1 MDCCDSGK
9 GEDMLL
15 VRRCMWLW
23 YDWRAAAIA
32 DDEGTILDDEQ
43 WDGFLDQRSVV
54 ARLECI
60 AAGGLTPEARTL
72 LERFPD
78 ALPRV
83 HGESDLPQADW
94 PLPSQKAQQAV
105 DQAAIAMA
113 TLGVAQAAGDP
124 DRRLEHLMR
133 ASDEMRST
141 FITME
146 ARLVEWVGLFLPEA
160 RFGADRSALGKTVS
174 EAESL
179 EHLSKTLDVSMPPV
193 GPGKSEWKSLK
204 EWGQSVSVF
213 RGQLDR
219 LENAIRNL
227 SEQHLPSLS
236 ALLGPLLAA
245 RLCVE
250 AHGRM
255 RLARL
260 PAGTLQVLGAEK
272 AFFNHLKTGA
282 PPPKHGH
289 IFMHPWISRSPRWV
303 RGKISRTVAAK
314 ASIAA
319 KIDAFEGEPW
329 GEQEMR
335 ELEQKVE
342 DIRQAHSSPPS
353 RRG

>member
-1 MDCCDSGK
+1 
-9 GEDMLL
+9 
-15 VRRCMWLW
+15 MWLW

-32 DDEGTILDDEQ
+32 DTNGSIVDVEQ
-43 WDGFLDQRSVV
+43 WDGFYDQRSLV

-60 AAGGLTPEARTL
+60 AEGGLTPEAMVL
-72 LERFPD
+72 LERFPE
-78 ALPRV
+78 AKPRV
-83 HGESDLPQADW
+83 HGELDLPDADW
-94 PLPSQKAQQAV
+94 PLPDDEAQQAA
-105 DQAAIAMA
+105 DEAAIAMA
-113 TLGVAQAAGDP
+113 TRGVAQAAGDP

-160 RFGADRSALGKTVS
+160 RFGQDRSSLGKTVG

-179 EHLSKTLDVSMPPV
+179 EHLSTTLDVPLPPV
-193 GPGKSEWKSLK
+193 GPGKPEWKALK

-219 LENAIRNL
+219 LENGIRHL
-227 SEQHLPSLS
+227 TLEHLPSLS

-260 PAGTLQVLGAEK
+260 PAGTVQVLGAEK

-329 GEQEMR
+329 GEEEMR
-335 ELEQKVE
+335 ELEQRVE
-342 DIRQAHSSPPS
+342 DICQAFPSPPS
-353 RRG
+353 RRK

>member
-1 MDCCDSGK
+1 MFSGGK
-9 GEDMLL
+9 CEGRAPN
-15 VRRCMWLW
+15 RRTMWLW
-23 YDWRAAAIA
+23 YDWRAAAVA
-32 DDEGTILDDEQ
+32 DDHGSILDVEQ
-43 WDGFLDQRSVV
+43 WDGFYDERTVV

-60 AAGGLTPEARTL
+60 AAGGLTAEAMTL
-72 LERFPD
+72 MERFPE
-78 ALPRV
+78 AKPRV
-83 HGESDLPQADW
+83 HGELDLPEADW
-94 PLPSQKAQQAV
+94 PLPDDDAQHAA

-113 TLGVAQAAGDP
+113 TRGVAQAAGDP

-160 RFGADRSALGKTVS
+160 RFGHDRSSLGKTVS
-174 EAESL
+174 ESESL
-179 EHLSKTLDVSMPPV
+179 EHLSQTLGVSLPPV

-204 EWGQSVSVF
+204 EWGGIVSVF

-219 LENAIRNL
+219 LEHAIRQL
-227 SEQHLPSLS
+227 AEEHLPSLS

-260 PAGTLQVLGAEK
+260 PAGTVQVLGAEK

-319 KIDAFEGEPW
+319 RVDAFGGEPW
-329 GEQEMR
+329 GEPEMR
-335 ELEQKVE
+335 LLEQKVE
-342 DIRQAHSSPPS
+342 EIRAAHSSPPS
-353 RRG
+353 RRK